1 MNRRLSLIALLVLG
15 AAAAL
20 LAFGEGRHGPR
31 EHLPGPPRD
40 SVGGPRRAP
49 IALTPEQ
56 KAFDDSQ
63 RVLRD
68 SMFEAVHAYARSIRK
83 GSDPR
88 SLVLDRARIQDFAT
102 RLERLRTQNLDLW
115 LDVVGL
121 RPMPPRPGR
130 GHAHGQPDDSLRPP
144 PPGEPDAAPEPQ
156 P

>member
-1 MNRRLSLIALLVLG
+1 MKRRLTLTSLLVFG

-20 LAFGEGRHGPR
+20 FAFGEGRHGPGER
-31 EHLPGPPRD
+31 LPGPPRD
-40 SVGGPRRAP
+40 SLGGPRRAP
-49 IALTPEQ
+49 VALTPEQ

-63 RVLRD
+63 RALRD
-68 SMFEAVHAYARSIRK
+68 SMMDAVHVYAKSIRS

-88 SLVLDRARIQDFAT
+88 SLVVDRARIQDFAT

-130 GHAHGQPDDSLRPP
+130 GHPHGQPDDSLRPP
-144 PPGEPDAAPEPQ
+144 PQDEPDVSPEPR